1 MALNIDSIRNFAGT
15 GSITLDQQGTG
26 VEKSAL
32 QRFTS
37 FFNIGDARMKNAATL
52 TAIHHAILNDPRF
65 AAQDIQSEAARLLS
79 QVRTD
84 RAIDAAQIKG
94 IIQTLDNLLLNTEA
108 AVKERVTLRLAAKI
122 PDWAAGH
129 EREVADVV
137 TRHVLMGYGTG
148 GYAAI
153 DVAGRVSEAL
163 DRVRAALEHAGDD
176 PALKDLV
183 FSTLGRTM
191 FAYDGTLASSQ
202 KVQQRVN
209 TFRDDLDAINTRA
222 QRSADPAVT
231 RQLGI
236 DFIKTLGK
244 PVHPGV
250 IGVIDDFATSLPYR
264 QLGALGPKSSASDII
279 RAVHR
284 FSELVRTTMLEYPQ
298 GSEPLVGGE
307 EVVPAQTYIIQ
318 RAISEL
324 PPAARQ
330 NLLAAFESKEGLG
343 ACAYIASQASNGSA
357 TGDFNTVTFVCHH
370 LQAEAGKP
378 LGYPGGYDRK
388 AFISTYSPIARCAFN
403 PAHAIGGTAAEPLRA
418 AILGPNQ
425 FSRAQFPAVALHA
438 KIDAAAKSMLTGT
451 FAAEMK
457 KIATGKKPT
466 FDIDIVRGMDIR
478 LPDGTK
484 VATDV
489 AQARDQFARLVT
501 GNTAATY
508 ATLGAADRTKANAFL
523 ALLSQETEKAAQI
536 GIPIGLSP
544 TGSTSQYN
552 STNFF
557 EGPQPVRSFEITGSP
572 TDGFTIHYQ
581 GSYPTPFLLYQDA
594 KGQMQQTPM
603 GQKIVCN
610 YEYETHISQTA
621 FNQVA
626 QTDWSQYDPTA
637 SDAIIGEREHPNR
650 LADSLNAIPPTF
662 RLEMD
667 VTAGFSIQADAA
679 PSAKSK

>member
-1 MALNIDSIRNFAGT
+1 MALNIDSIRNYAGT
-15 GSITLDQQGTG
+15 GSITLNQQGTG
-26 VEKSAL
+26 VEKSSL
-32 QRFTS
+32 QRFRS
-37 FFNIGDARMKNAATL
+37 FFDIGDARMKNAATL

-94 IIQTLDNLLLNTEA
+94 IIQTLDSLVLNTEA
-108 AVKERVTLRLAAKI
+108 AVKERVTLRLAAKM

-129 EREVADVV
+129 EREVAGVV
-137 TRHVLMGYGTG
+137 LAHVLKGQTAAG

-163 DRVRAALEHAGDD
+163 DRVRAALDHAGDD

-191 FAYDGTLASSQ
+191 IAIDGTLASRQ
-202 KVQQRVN
+202 KVQQRIN

-250 IGVIDDFATSLPYR
+250 IGVIDDFATSLPYK
-264 QLGALGPKSSASDII
+264 QLGALGPNSSASDII

-284 FSELVRTTMLEYPQ
+284 FSELVRTTMLDYPQ

-357 TGDFNTVTFVCHH
+357 TGDFNTVTFVCRH

-403 PAHAIGGTAAEPLRA
+403 PAP
-418 AILGPNQ
+418 
-425 FSRAQFPAVALHA
+425 
-438 KIDAAAKSMLTGT
+438 AAKSMLTGT
-451 FAAEMK
+451 FAVEMK
-457 KIATGKKPT
+457 KLATGQKPT

-484 VATDV
+484 VARDA

-508 ATLGAADRTKANAFL
+508 ATLGAADKTKANAFL

-536 GIPIGLSP
+536 GIPMGLCP
-544 TGSTSQYN
+544 TGTTTQYN

-581 GSYPTPFLLYQDA
+581 GSYPTPFLLYQGA
-594 KGQMQQTPM
+594 NGQMQQTPM

-610 YEYETHISQTA
+610 YEYETHISQAA

-626 QTDWSQYDPTA
+626 QTDWSQFDSSA
-637 SDAIIGEREHPNR
+637 CDAILAEREHPNR
-650 LADSLNAIPPTF
+650 LADSLNAIPPNF

-667 VTAGFSIQADAA
+667 LTAGFSILADAA
-679 PSAKSK
+679 PSAK

>member
-15 GSITLDQQGTG
+15 GSIMLDQQGTG

-37 FFNIGDARMKNAATL
+37 FFNIGDARMKNAETL

-84 RAIDAAQIKG
+84 RAIDAAKIKG

-108 AVKERVTLRLAAKI
+108 AVKERVTLRLAAKM

-129 EREVADVV
+129 EREVAGVV
-137 TRHVLMGYGTG
+137 LAHVLKGQAAAG

-153 DVAGRVSEAL
+153 DVAGRVNEAL
-163 DRVRAALEHAGDD
+163 DNIRAAIAHAGDD
-176 PALKDLV
+176 PDLKDLV

-191 FAYDGTLASSQ
+191 IAIDGTLASRQ
-202 KVQQRVN
+202 KVQQRIN

-250 IGVIDDFATSLPYR
+250 IGVIDDFATSLPYK
-264 QLGALGPKSSASDII
+264 QLGALGPNSSASDII

-284 FSELVRTTMLEYPQ
+284 FSELVRTTMLDYPQ

-357 TGDFNTVTFVCHH
+357 TGDFNTVTFVCRH

-418 AILGPNQ
+418 AILGPHQ
-425 FSRAQFPAVALHA
+425 FNRAQFPAEALHA

-451 FAAEMK
+451 FAVEMK
-457 KIATGKKPT
+457 KLATGQKPT

-484 VATDV
+484 VARDA

-508 ATLGAADRTKANAFL
+508 ATLGAADKTKANAFL

-536 GIPIGLSP
+536 GIPMGLCP
-544 TGSTSQYN
+544 TGTTTQYN

-581 GSYPTPFLLYQDA
+581 GSYPTPFLLYQGA
-594 KGQMQQTPM
+594 NGQMQQTPM

-610 YEYETHISQTA
+610 YEYETHISQAA

-626 QTDWSQYDPTA
+626 QTDWSQFDSSA
-637 SDAIIGEREHPNR
+637 CDAILAEREHPNR
-650 LADSLNAIPPTF
+650 LADSLNAIPPNF

-667 VTAGFSIQADAA
+667 LTAGFSILADAA
-679 PSAKSK
+679 PSAK